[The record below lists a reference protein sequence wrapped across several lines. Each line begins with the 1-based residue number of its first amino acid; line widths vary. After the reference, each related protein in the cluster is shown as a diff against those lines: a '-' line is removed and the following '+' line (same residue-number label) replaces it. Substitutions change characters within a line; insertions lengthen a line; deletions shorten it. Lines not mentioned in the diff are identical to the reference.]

1 MGCFWSDFR
10 NEDLVKEL
18 QRELN
23 SDIVLFGINGFVY
36 FGNLQA
42 IHDNRIAILSPAV
55 LSDSTAVEILTP
67 GGARTTTS
75 FLRVDLWTIAA
86 KGTGIVADP
95 LISSY
100 AAVANSNILR
110 GEADGLICLMKRM
123 VGDSISLTILGGFT
137 INGILSSMCDDLA
150 IITVDDIFLPGACDP
165 ITEATIR
172 SVVVYLKTIT
182 AVGSSLLE

>member
-1 MGCFWSDFR
+1 MGCFWSDFK
-10 NEDLVKEL
+10 NEDLIKEL

-23 SDIVLFGINGFVY
+23 SDIVLFGVNGFVY

-42 IHDNRIAILSPAV
+42 IQDCRIAILSPAV
-55 LSDSTAVEILTP
+55 LSDATAVEILTP

-86 KGTGIVADP
+86 KGTGIVDDP
-95 LISSY
+95 LISSCTV
-100 AAVANSNILR
+100 AATSNTLR
-110 GEADGLICLMKRM
+110 SEPDGLLCLMKRM
-123 VGDSISLTILGGFT
+123 IGSSISLTTLGGFT

-150 IITVDDIFLPGACDP
+150 IISVDDIFLPGACDP

-172 SVVVYLKTIT
+172 SVVVNLKTIT
-182 AVGSSLLE
+182 SVGSSLLE

>member
-55 LSDSTAVEILTP
+55 
-67 GGARTTTS
+67 
-75 FLRVDLWTIAA
+75 
-86 KGTGIVADP
+86 
-95 LISSY
+95 
-100 AAVANSNILR
+100 
-110 GEADGLICLMKRM
+110 
-123 VGDSISLTILGGFT
+123 
-137 INGILSSMCDDLA
+137 
-150 IITVDDIFLPGACDP
+150 
-165 ITEATIR
+165 
-172 SVVVYLKTIT
+172 
-182 AVGSSLLE
+182 

>member
-1 MGCFWSDFR
+1 MGCFWSNFR

-42 IHDNRIAILSPAV
+42 IHDCRIAILSPAV

-67 GGARTTTS
+67 GGAKTTTS

-86 KGTGIVADP
+86 KGIGIVDDP
-95 LISSY
+95 LTSHCRETSDPD
-100 AAVANSNILR
+100 VVR
-110 GEADGLICLMKRM
+110 GEAEGLLCLMKRM
-123 VGDSISLTILGGFT
+123 VGDSISVTTLGGFT
-137 INGILSSMCDDLA
+137 FNGILSSMCDDLA
-150 IITVDDIFLPGACDP
+150 IISVDDIFVPGSYEP
-165 ITEATIR
+165 ITGSTIR
-172 SVVVYLKTIT
+172 SVVINLKTIT
-182 AVGSSLLE
+182 SVGSSLLG